1 MSSPSITPVF
11 RSWDWSLSLMVELR
25 LLDVLDTD
33 FLFGGGVWG
42 GVVMTGV
49 DEVLAKELELELMVE
64 SANDLDLSLFA
75 FCRNFGS
82 LDSECEVDGAGEEF
96 DGEWRGLLE
105 DIVSKPDCVLTR
117 LDPSLS
123 SVSVQSNRGVYLHPQ
138 PLQMPPPS
146 ISWELQRLDV
156 PGGR

>member
-1 MSSPSITPVF
+1 M
-11 RSWDWSLSLMVELR
+11 M
-25 LLDVLDTD
+25 
-33 FLFGGGVWG
+33 
-42 GVVMTGV
+42 GV
-49 DEVLAKELELELMVE
+49 DEVLANELELGPVVG

-96 DGEWRGLLE
+96 DGEWRDLE
-105 DIVSKPDCVLTR
+105 DIVAKSDNVLTR
-117 LDPSLS
+117 LDSSLS
-123 SVSVQSNRGVYLHPQ
+123 SVSVQNDRGVYLRSRS
-138 PLQMPPPS
+138 LQMQPPS